1 MGEIRAIFFWLSGV
15 YTQPLLALLAQAL
28 SQGCGHPVNPLALP
42 DYAAQVEGLITGK
55 IAGPAFCQA
64 LGESVG
70 SKDSPAALRDR
81 ILGGIIPN
89 PGAIEVTR
97 SLPEAIQRWLVVDLP
112 RDWFE
117 RIAGQLRVD
126 TCFAPEQKIFLPTSR
141 LPRLI
146 PDVFYLMAFQ
156 ARLSMQECMLIDA
169 STRRAVQALNHGL
182 STELYVDN
190 RRLERMFIMRKFID
204 QPFPDHK
211 PTTTL

>member
-28 SQGCGHPVNPLALP
+28 SQGSGHPVNPLALP

-81 ILGGIIPN
+81 ILDGIIPN

-97 SLPEAIQRWLVVDLP
+97 LLPDHLQRWLVVDLP

-117 RIAGQLRVD
+117 RIVVQLGVEA
-126 TCFAPEQKIFLPTSR
+126 CFTPEQTIYLPASR

-146 PDVFYLMAFQ
+146 PEVFYLLSFQ
-156 ARLSMQECMLIDA
+156 AQLSMQECLLIDA
-169 STRRAVQALNHGL
+169 SSRRAVQALNHGL

-190 RRLERMFIMRKFID
+190 RRLERMFVMRKFID
-204 QPFPDHK
+204 RPHPVHK
-211 PTTTL
+211 PATTI